1 MKESAATPP
10 LRSALRSLGRSLQ
23 AGLLFGALLFAG
35 CGELGVLVLHFE
47 QVPASATEIRIRT
60 RLFIRS
66 SPDWQPQE
74 EVVAAGDLSSPLG
87 LRFPAENLI
96 QISVSAFSLSGE
108 NGPCLGAASG
118 DVVFPGRGRR
128 DLTLAFDDGTGCAA
142 R

>member
-1 MKESAATPP
+1 MP
-10 LRSALRSLGRSLQ
+10 LLPLALRSVGRGLWT
-23 AGLLFGALLFAG
+23 GLLLSALLLMG
-35 CGELGVLVLHFE
+35 CGDLGVLVLHFE

-60 RLFIRS
+60 RLFVRS

-96 QISVSAFSLSGE
+96 QISVSAFSLNGE
-108 NGPCLGAASG
+108 SGPCLGAASG